1 VKIEKI
7 KLKNAFEIRPRVFWG
22 ECRFFLET
30 LNKLVCSGALRP
42 EINFVQDN
50 LSSAAGCFLPSLS
63 SERCSRCGLVGAII

>member
-7 KLKNAFEIRPRVFWG
+7 KLKNAFEMRLRVFRD
-22 ECRFFLET
+22 ECRFLLET
-30 LNKLVCSGALRP
+30 LNKLACYGALRP

-50 LSSAAGCFLPSLS
+50 LSSAAVCFLPSLS